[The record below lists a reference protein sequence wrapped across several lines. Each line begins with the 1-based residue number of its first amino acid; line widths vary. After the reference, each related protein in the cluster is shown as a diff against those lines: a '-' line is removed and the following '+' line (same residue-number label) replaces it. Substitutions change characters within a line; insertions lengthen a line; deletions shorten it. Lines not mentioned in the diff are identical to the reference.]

1 MNALRGLITLLI
13 ALVMVKLF
21 IDLIMFIFVGSV
33 SVERQALRGNL
44 RGF

>member
-21 IDLIMFIFVGSV
+21 IDLIMFIFIGSM
-33 SVERQALRGNL
+33 SVERQVLRGNL